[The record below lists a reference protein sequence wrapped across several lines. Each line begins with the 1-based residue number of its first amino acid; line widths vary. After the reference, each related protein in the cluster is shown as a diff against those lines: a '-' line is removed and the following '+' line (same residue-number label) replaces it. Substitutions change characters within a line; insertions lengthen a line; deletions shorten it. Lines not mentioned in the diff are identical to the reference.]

1 MKIENRN
8 VIIYIYGIVKLYYK
22 ESYMHKLIILRGN
35 SGSGKTTVS
44 KELQKKFD
52 KNTMYISQDM
62 VRRQILMVDDGND
75 TLALPLMK
83 EMLSY
88 GSRNSEV
95 VILEGIMYA
104 DWYRTLFV
112 QAKELYRDN
121 IYAYYFDIPFEE
133 TVRRH
138 QMRDKCNEFGA
149 EAMRKWWR
157 EKDYSD
163 VLDERI
169 IGQEYDK
176 DSIVNK
182 IYCDV
187 MGV

>member
-1 MKIENRN
+1 
-8 VIIYIYGIVKLYYK
+8 
-22 ESYMHKLIILRGN
+22 
-35 SGSGKTTVS
+35 
-44 KELQKKFD
+44 
-52 KNTMYISQDM
+52 
-62 VRRQILMVDDGND
+62 
-75 TLALPLMK
+75 
-83 EMLSY
+83 
-88 GSRNSEV
+88 
-95 VILEGIMYA
+95 MYA

-138 QMRDKCNEFGA
+138 QMRDKRNEFGA

-163 VLDERI
+163 VLDERT
-169 IGQEYDK
+169 IGLECDK

>member
-1 MKIENRN
+1 
-8 VIIYIYGIVKLYYK
+8 
-22 ESYMHKLIILRGN
+22 
-35 SGSGKTTVS
+35 
-44 KELQKKFD
+44 
-52 KNTMYISQDM
+52 
-62 VRRQILMVDDGND
+62 MVDDGND

-104 DWYRTLFV
+104 YWYRTLFV

-149 EAMRKWWR
+149 EAIDRK
-157 EKDYSD
+157 S
-163 VLDERI
+163 V
-169 IGQEYDK
+169 
-176 DSIVNK
+176 V
-182 IYCDV
+182 
-187 MGV
+187 

>member
-1 MKIENRN
+1 
-8 VIIYIYGIVKLYYK
+8 
-22 ESYMHKLIILRGN
+22 MHKLIILRGN

-44 KELQKKFD
+44 KELQKKFG

-104 DWYRTLFV
+104 YWYRTLFV

-121 IYAYYFDIPFEE
+121 ICLLYTSPSP
-133 TVRRH
+133 
-138 QMRDKCNEFGA
+138 RD
-149 EAMRKWWR
+149 
-157 EKDYSD
+157 
-163 VLDERI
+163 
-169 IGQEYDK
+169 
-176 DSIVNK
+176 
-182 IYCDV
+182 
-187 MGV
+187 

>member
-44 KELQKKFD
+44 KELQKKFG

-62 VRRQILMVDDGND
+62 VRR
-75 TLALPLMK
+75 
-83 EMLSY
+83 
-88 GSRNSEV
+88 
-95 VILEGIMYA
+95 
-104 DWYRTLFV
+104 
-112 QAKELYRDN
+112 
-121 IYAYYFDIPFEE
+121 YFDIPFEE

-176 DSIVNK
+176 NSIVNK

>member
-44 KELQKKFD
+44 KELQKKFG
-52 KNTMYISQDM
+52 KNTMYISQDI
-62 VRRQILMVDDGND
+62 VRR
-75 TLALPLMK
+75 
-83 EMLSY
+83 
-88 GSRNSEV
+88 
-95 VILEGIMYA
+95 
-104 DWYRTLFV
+104 
-112 QAKELYRDN
+112 
-121 IYAYYFDIPFEE
+121 YFDIPFEE

-176 DSIVNK
+176 NSIVNK

>member
-22 ESYMHKLIILRGN
+22 ESYMYKLIILRGN

-44 KELQKKFD
+44 KELQKKFG
-52 KNTMYISQDM
+52 KNTMYISQDI
-62 VRRQILMVDDGND
+62 VRR
-75 TLALPLMK
+75 
-83 EMLSY
+83 
-88 GSRNSEV
+88 
-95 VILEGIMYA
+95 
-104 DWYRTLFV
+104 
-112 QAKELYRDN
+112 
-121 IYAYYFDIPFEE
+121 YFDIPFEE

-169 IGQEYDK
+169 TGQEYDK

>member
-1 MKIENRN
+1 LKIENRN

-44 KELQKKFD
+44 KELQKKFG
-52 KNTMYISQDM
+52 KNTMYISQDI
-62 VRRQILMVDDGND
+62 VRR
-75 TLALPLMK
+75 
-83 EMLSY
+83 
-88 GSRNSEV
+88 
-95 VILEGIMYA
+95 
-104 DWYRTLFV
+104 
-112 QAKELYRDN
+112 
-121 IYAYYFDIPFEE
+121 YFDIPFEE

-176 DSIVNK
+176 NSIVNK

>member
-44 KELQKKFD
+44 KELQKKFG

-75 TLALPLMK
+75 TMALSLMK

-176 DSIVNK
+176 NSIVNK

>member
-44 KELQKKFD
+44 KELQKKFG

-88 GSRNSEV
+88 GNRNSE
-95 VILEGIMYA
+95 A
-104 DWYRTLFV
+104 
-112 QAKELYRDN
+112 AS
-121 IYAYYFDIPFEE
+121 
-133 TVRRH
+133 
-138 QMRDKCNEFGA
+138 NE
-149 EAMRKWWR
+149 R
-157 EKDYSD
+157 
-163 VLDERI
+163 
-169 IGQEYDK
+169 
-176 DSIVNK
+176 
-182 IYCDV
+182 
-187 MGV
+187 

>member
-35 SGSGKTTVS
+35 SGSGKMTVS
-44 KELQKKFD
+44 KELQKKFG
-52 KNTMYISQDM
+52 KNTMYISQDI
-62 VRRQILMVDDGND
+62 VRR
-75 TLALPLMK
+75 
-83 EMLSY
+83 
-88 GSRNSEV
+88 
-95 VILEGIMYA
+95 
-104 DWYRTLFV
+104 
-112 QAKELYRDN
+112 
-121 IYAYYFDIPFEE
+121 YFDIPFEE

-176 DSIVNK
+176 NSIVNK